1 MSQLRRDYS
10 GVGGTPYISQISIE
24 KWLEINGRFK
34 PWPLDFDWSY
44 WYFISH
50 WILTGVVDIWVRFP
64 YIMISYEI
72 SILHRGRRVSTTTDV
87 WLWPWVLHD
96 DLTGLVGNIKM
107 HQIQSKSNGAGFE
120 PTRKTLEVQIHIP
133 HEINN
138 SSHFP
143 MMNLFDE
150 FYPNIN
156 NSSQNLMGISDANP
170 GFDPKYQQIQS
181 KSNGPARSSVRIPY
195 DVKPA

>member
-24 KWLEINGRFK
+24 KWLEINGHFK
-34 PWPLDFDWSY
+34 AWPLDFDWSY

-138 SSHFP
+138 SS
-143 MMNLFDE
+143 
-150 FYPNIN
+150 
-156 NSSQNLMGISDANP
+156 QNLMGISDANP

-181 KSNGPARSSVRIPY
+181 KSNGPARSSVRIPH
-195 DVKPA
+195 V

>member
-1 MSQLRRDYS
+1 M
-10 GVGGTPYISQISIE
+10 
-24 KWLEINGRFK
+24 
-34 PWPLDFDWSY
+34 
-44 WYFISH
+44 
-50 WILTGVVDIWVRFP
+50 
-64 YIMISYEI
+64 
-72 SILHRGRRVSTTTDV
+72 
-87 WLWPWVLHD
+87 WPWVLHD

-107 HQIQSKSNGAGFE
+107 QQLQSKSNGAGFE

-133 HEINN
+133 HQINN
-138 SSHFP
+138 SSQNP

-181 KSNGPARSSVRIPY
+181 KSNGPARSSVRIPHVSIGSWL
-195 DVKPA
+195 DWIVRPSLHLSVADPHPCCHQQGENGTKIEFVKAASSIGRARRFESHHSNQYLAPL